1 MSIFSPELNW
11 GPCIRLVRD
20 KDIVLRDS
28 LGDFE
33 GFMSLSPESMGD
45 LNWWV
50 DTLPSADRSI
60 DHGVT
65 NFTLTSDASLRV
77 WDAASGTFCTHGF
90 WSEAE
95 TTYQINVLELL
106 AVKLGLRSLL
116 VDCRGQHIRVV
127 SDNTTAVS
135 YIYSM

>member
-33 GFMSLSPESMGD
+33 GFMSLSPESIGD

-60 DHGVT
+60 DHGVP

-77 WDAASGTFCTHGF
+77 WGVASGTLSTHGL

-95 TTYQINVLELL
+95 TTYHINVLELL
-106 AVKLGLRSLL
+106 AVKLGLRE
-116 VDCRGQHIRVV
+116 IR
-127 SDNTTAVS
+127 S
-135 YIYSM
+135 

>member
-45 LNWWV
+45 MNWWV

-65 NFTLTSDASLRV
+65 NFTLTSDASLGMLPRGPFV
-77 WDAASGTFCTHGF
+77 RMVCGLKPRQRT
-90 WSEAE
+90 
-95 TTYQINVLELL
+95 
-106 AVKLGLRSLL
+106 KLT
-116 VDCRGQHIRVV
+116 CWNCWQ
-127 SDNTTAVS
+127 
-135 YIYSM
+135 